1 MLSARVDLKC
11 TSCGRSLRAAGTT
24 QFVCPNCGEGS
35 IGRCSR
41 CRDQSVMY
49 RCPKC
54 GFEGP

>member
-1 MLSARVDLKC
+1 MMARPELKC
-11 TSCGRSLRAAGTT
+11 TSCGNAIPAPGATS
-24 QFVCPNCGEGS
+24 FPCPSCGEATV
-35 IGRCSR
+35 GRCAR

>member
-1 MLSARVDLKC
+1 MLSVRADVKC
-11 TSCGRSLRAAGTT
+11 ASCGRALRGAGAT
-24 QFVCPNCGEGS
+24 QFPCPSCGETA

-41 CRDQSVMY
+41 CRDQSVLY